1 MSVILCNLWLHLS
14 HQQHNTAQPAP
25 PTDKGLALNS
35 GGTMKLSLA
44 GLKVHLAHCALS
56 PSLGRKIGVTFT
68 ASGLPGI
75 AASPAAH

>member
-1 MSVILCNLWLHLS
+1 
-14 HQQHNTAQPAP
+14 
-25 PTDKGLALNS
+25 
-35 GGTMKLSLA
+35 MKLSLA